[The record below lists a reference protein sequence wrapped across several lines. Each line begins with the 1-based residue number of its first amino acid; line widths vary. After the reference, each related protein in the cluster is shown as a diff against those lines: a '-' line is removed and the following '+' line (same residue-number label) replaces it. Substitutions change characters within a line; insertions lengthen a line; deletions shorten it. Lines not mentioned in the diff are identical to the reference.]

1 MVFSDP
7 NTVFGKERAALLP
20 FLHLSPAFDTI
31 DYGAAVATGGLDC
44 GVHNS
49 QVDGRM
55 LQFAL

>member
-7 NTVFGKERAALLP
+7 NTVFDKERAALLP

-31 DYGAAVATGGLDC
+31 DHGAAVAIGGLDC
-44 GVHNS
+44 GVHTS